1 MNMKRNISKLLIGV
15 CLSSSM
21 LINTGCIEETFP
33 TNAATEDQVTS
44 SEEAAGAM
52 LWSMHAMLN
61 TYAIDVD
68 RSRHFDWGYG
78 SIMHIRDVQTGD
90 MPISSS
96 GYDHYWPWEEN
107 IYQGESYIYNQFVWN
122 FYWRNVLAANKL
134 LAAFPLETSSNVE
147 KGYVVLPMLFAL

>member
-78 SIMHIRDVQTGD
+78 SIMYKLATCPFLLQVMTTIGHGKKTYIKVKAIFIINSYGTS
-90 MPISSS
+90 I
-96 GYDHYWPWEEN
+96 
-107 IYQGESYIYNQFVWN
+107 GEMY
-122 FYWRNVLAANKL
+122 
-134 LAAFPLETSSNVE
+134 
-147 KGYVVLPMLFAL
+147 